1 MLVLRATRRRR
12 QVGPVEPGLAVHV
25 RRDVALRARTG
36 GRRPAYTGMSVRPA
50 SSSTRRA
57 LAVVLSS
64 VWLPETVVTPTSST
78 SGEASA
84 SRSAIASSWPGSQ
97 SRMMGVG
104 VMRRVLPASSAAV
117 GREGCAPRREAASAP
132 AAHARASASPR
143 SRPSSSETTRQRGE
157 RVTGCG
163 AVHSLDARGGR
174 ARDLDAVLEERG
186 SLGAVGDGDE
196 LSPRDDLVL
205 EPVHDQQVGLELDR
219 TGGRRVERQRRTRSG
234 RRRARRRPAPRAGR
248 GRLRQVRSAAPARW
262 RRARRRSGSRRRR
275 RRGSAAMPVVPAR
288 RTSSSTPASTSP
300 ASASSASASSP
311 TAPTIRTRA
320 PSRAAATAWFAPL
333 PPAKRSNARPATV
346 SPARGSRATRAT
358 RSRLIEPTT
367 VSSGATARAYARPKE
382 PCRTCQANKT
392 VSDTGRAVS
401 SHGRLRRGSR

>member
-1 MLVLRATRRRR
+1 MFVSGPGRDERDLAVARRGSARRGSRLRA
-12 QVGPVEPGLAVHV
+12 GPA
-25 RRDVALRARTG
+25 RALDAG
-36 GRRPAYTGMSVRPA
+36 GRSGPSSPDSPCTCAATSRLRTNGRSAPAYTGISVRPA

-64 VWLPETVVTPTSST
+64 VWLPETVVTPTSSI

-104 VMRRVLPASSAAV
+104 VMLRRLPGVRRPWGEKVAHRD
-117 GREGCAPRREAASAP
+117 GRPRARPRRTRARAPRP
-132 AAHARASASPR
+132 A

-163 AVHSLDARGGR
+163 SVHSLDARGGR
-174 ARDLDAVLEERG
+174 TRDLDAVLEERG

-196 LSPRDDLVL
+196 LSARDDLVL

-219 TGGRRVERQRRTRSG
+219 TGGRRVEGKEATRSG

-248 GRLRQVRSAAPARW
+248 GRLRRVRSAAPARW
-262 RRARRRSGSRRRR
+262 RRARPRSGSRRRR

-288 RTSSSTPASTSP
+288 
-300 ASASSASASSP
+300 
-311 TAPTIRTRA
+311 
-320 PSRAAATAWFAPL
+320 
-333 PPAKRSNARPATV
+333 
-346 SPARGSRATRAT
+346 
-358 RSRLIEPTT
+358 
-367 VSSGATARAYARPKE
+367 
-382 PCRTCQANKT
+382 
-392 VSDTGRAVS
+392 
-401 SHGRLRRGSR
+401 